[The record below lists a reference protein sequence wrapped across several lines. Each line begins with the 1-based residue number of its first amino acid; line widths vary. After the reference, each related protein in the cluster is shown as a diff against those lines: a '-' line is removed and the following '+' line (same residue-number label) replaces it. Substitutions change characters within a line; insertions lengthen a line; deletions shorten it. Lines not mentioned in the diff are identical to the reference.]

1 MAIKD
6 EISRI
11 QGAKAEGIKA
21 GKADKYLKD

>member
-6 EISRI
+6 EISRL

-21 GKADKYLKD
+21 GKADKYLKN